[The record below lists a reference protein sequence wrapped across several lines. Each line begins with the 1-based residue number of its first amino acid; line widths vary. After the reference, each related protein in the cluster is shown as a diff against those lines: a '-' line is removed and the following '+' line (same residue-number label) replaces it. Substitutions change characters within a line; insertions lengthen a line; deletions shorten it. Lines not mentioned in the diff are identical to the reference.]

1 VIDKMRENSA
11 ALIAA
16 TRLGFAARGDDLA
29 VIGRDPRG
37 WGLQQLDHV
46 PPPLSAELPS
56 SASMVVGLLEMR
68 REKGDPMAKR
78 AYNERVKAV
87 YFAEIAARTAAA
99 VASEAPLLER
109 LCRFWSNHFTVS
121 ILRPEVRGFAAAFE
135 REAIRPHVTG
145 RFHEM
150 LLAVVRHPAMLLY
163 LDNAVSIGPD
173 SIVGRR
179 RDKGLNENLGRE
191 LLELHTLG
199 VDGGYTQRDVE
210 AMARIL
216 TGWSVARL
224 NEPDPGSFRFRPAV
238 HEPGS
243 KVLLGRTFAEAGY
256 DEGAAALAML
266 ATHPATAHHIAWK
279 LVRHFIA
286 DVPPAGSVARIAV
299 AFRESGGDLRRVTAA
314 VVMEEALWRTPLAKL
329 RTPEEMVIAAC
340 RVAGFTPP
348 PPMLVGSLRLLDQL
362 PFFAPSPAGWPDDAA
377 HWVSP
382 EAVLRRADWCQ
393 RYAEHV
399 PTPPDPVALGEA
411 SFGEALPEE
420 TAEAVRRAPTRRLG
434 LALLLASPQF
444 QRR

>member
-1 VIDKMRENSA
+1 VIDKMRETSA

-37 WGLQQLDHV
+37 WALRQLERA
-46 PPPLSAELPS
+46 PPPLSPELPS
-56 SASMVVGLLEMR
+56 SASMVVGLLAMR

-78 AYNERVKAV
+78 AYNERVKTV
-87 YFAEIAARTAAA
+87 YFAEIAARTEAA
-99 VASEAPLLER
+99 VASDAPLLER

-145 RFHEM
+145 RFHDM
-150 LLAVVRHPAMLLY
+150 LLAAVRHPAMLLY

-173 SIVGRR
+173 SVVGRR

-199 VDGGYTQRDVE
+199 VDGGYTQQDVE
-210 AMARIL
+210 ALARIL

-224 NEPDPGSFRFRPAV
+224 NEPNPGFFRFRPAV

-243 KVLLGRTFAEAGY
+243 KVLLGRSFADAGY

-266 ATHPATAHHIAWK
+266 AAHPATAHHIAWK
-279 LVRHFIA
+279 LARHFIA
-286 DVPPAGSVARIAV
+286 DAPPADSVARIAQV
-299 AFRESGGDLRRVTAA
+299 FRESGGDLRRVTAA
-314 VVMEEALWRTPLAKL
+314 VVLEEALWRTPFAKL

-340 RVAGFTPP
+340 RVAGFMPP

-399 PTPPDPVALGEA
+399 PTPPDPVALAEA

-420 TAEAVRRAPTRRLG
+420 TAAAVRRAPTRRLG